1 LIALDTAPIIY
12 YLEANPEFGPSIRP
26 VLDAVIQGEIQAV
39 VSSLIVTELLVHT
52 LRENNTELLARYE
65 ELLESTPSL
74 SVFDLTTTIAKTAA
88 VLRAAYN
95 LKTPDAIHL
104 ATALEVGVEA
114 FITNDA
120 ALKRVLE
127 VKVLTVQDL
136 NNGESIV

>member
-1 LIALDTAPIIY
+1 MIALDTAPIIY
-12 YLEANPEFGPSIRP
+12 YLEANPEFGPIIRP
-26 VLDAVIQGEIQAV
+26 VLDAVIGGEIQAV
-39 VSSLIVTELLVHT
+39 VSSLIVTELLVHP

-65 ELLESTPSL
+65 ELLEGTPSL
-74 SVFDLTTTIAKTAA
+74 TVLDLTTTIAKTAA

-104 ATALEVGVEA
+104 ATALEAGVEV

-136 NNGESIV
+136 MDGESIV